1 MKVQGYN
8 SEELQSFYRVLDRM
22 VTEVAERDLQLP
34 VCVMI
39 QRLFEEADQG
49 ERDPERLRLA
59 ILCDADARRSK
70 AA

>member
-1 MKVQGYN
+1 MKGHGYN
-8 SEELQSFYRVLDRM
+8 SAELQSFYGVLDRM
-22 VTEVAERDLQLP
+22 VTEVAERGLQLA

-39 QRLFEEADQG
+39 QRLFEAADQG